1 MNHLEPAGLSAELER
16 TFGGTSAE
24 SRVVARQASDLA
36 TSGRYN
42 ADVGVELTNPV
53 VLEELAD
60 APDGTPA
67 DRWNWWIGA
76 LEIAFGGYAAFRV
89 DRYPST

>member
-1 MNHLEPAGLSAELER
+1 MPPLWWER
-16 TFGGTSAE
+16 RR

-36 TSGRYN
+36 DSGHYETT
-42 ADVGVELTNPV
+42 VGTPLTAEI

-76 LEIAFGGYAAFRV
+76 LEIAYGGYSQFGVRQYQ
-89 DRYPST
+89 R